1 MQPVWN
7 MYFPIG
13 HNGDQMD
20 RYIIEGSTPLNGN
33 VEIYGAKN
41 AALALIAASV
51 LTQEPVVIDNL
62 PDVSDINVLLD
73 AIASIGAR
81 VERISRHKVKI
92 TGATVS
98 TVVVDYGYV
107 KKIRASYYLLGS
119 LLGRFGE
126 AEVAMPGG
134 CAIGERPIDQHIKG
148 FEALGASVEI
158 NGGQIRAKAGCLT
171 GAHIYFDVVSVG
183 ATINIMLAAVLAQ
196 GNTIIEN
203 PAKEPHVVDLANM
216 LNSMGANIRGAGTD
230 VIRIKGVQRLHKTE
244 YTVIPDQI
252 EAGTFMM
259 AAAITKGDIRVCHVI
274 PKHLESISSK
284 ITDMGCEVT
293 EYDNEVRVR
302 YTGTLKAT
310 QVKTLPYP
318 GFPTDM
324 QPQISTALALASG
337 TSFVTESIFENR
349 FKYVA
354 ELSRMGAKIKVESNT
369 AIITGVEKLCG
380 ARVSAPDL
388 RAGAA
393 LTLAGIAADGITI
406 IDDIRYIER
415 GYEGFESKLRGLG
428 AKIRKEDTADEVSSR
443 GVKAG

>member
-1 MQPVWN
+1 
-7 MYFPIG
+7 
-13 HNGDQMD
+13 MD
-20 RYIIEGSTPLNGN
+20 RFIIEGGTPLEGSVN
-33 VEIYGAKN
+33 IYGAKN

-51 LTQEPVVIDNL
+51 LTQEPVVINNL

-73 AIASIGAR
+73 AIASIGAK
-81 VERISRHKVKI
+81 VERISRHKVRI
-92 TGATVS
+92 TGAGVNTY
-98 TVVVDYGYV
+98 TVDYGYV

-119 LLGRFGE
+119 LLGRFGR

-148 FEALGASVEI
+148 FEALGAQVDI
-158 NGGQIRAKAGCLT
+158 NGGQIRAKADKLT

-183 ATINIMLAAVLAQ
+183 ATINIMLAASLAD

-230 VIRIKGVQRLHKTE
+230 VIRIKGVQCLHKTE

-259 AAAITKGDIRVCHVI
+259 AAAITKGNVRVCHVI
-274 PKHLESISSK
+274 PKHLESITSK
-284 ITDMGCEVT
+284 IIDMGCEVR
-293 EYDNEVRVR
+293 EYDSDVSVR
-302 YTGTLKAT
+302 YVGKLKST

-324 QPQISTALALASG
+324 QPQISVALALAGG
-337 TSFVTESIFENR
+337 TSIVTESIFENR

-354 ELSRMGAKIKVESNT
+354 ELARMGAKIKVESNT
-369 AIITGVEKLCG
+369 AIITGVESLSG
-380 ARVSAPDL
+380 AQVSAPDL

-393 LTLAGIAADGITI
+393 LTLAGVAAYGTTVV
-406 IDDIRYIER
+406 DDIKYIDR
-415 GYEGFESKLRGLG
+415 GYEDFDLKLRRLG
-428 AKIRKEDTADEVSSR
+428 ARITREKVREDSASGGIRVS
-443 GVKAG
+443 

>member
-1 MQPVWN
+1 
-7 MYFPIG
+7 
-13 HNGDQMD
+13 MD
-20 RYIIEGSTPLNGN
+20 RFIIEGGTPLEGSVN
-33 VEIYGAKN
+33 IYGAKN

-51 LTQEPVVIDNL
+51 LTQEPVVINNL

-73 AIASIGAR
+73 AIASIGAK
-81 VERISRHKVKI
+81 VERISRHKVRI
-92 TGATVS
+92 TGAGVNTY
-98 TVVVDYGYV
+98 TVDYGYV

-119 LLGRFGE
+119 LLGRFGQ

-148 FEALGASVEI
+148 FEALGAKVDI
-158 NGGQIRAKAGCLT
+158 NGGQIRAKADKLT

-183 ATINIMLAAVLAQ
+183 ATINIMLAASLAD

-230 VIRIKGVQRLHKTE
+230 VIRIKGVQCLHKTE

-259 AAAITKGDIRVCHVI
+259 AAAITKGNVRVCHVI
-274 PKHLESISSK
+274 PKHLESITSK
-284 ITDMGCEVT
+284 IIDMGCEVR
-293 EYDNEVRVR
+293 EYDSDVSVR
-302 YTGTLKAT
+302 YVGKLKST

-324 QPQISTALALASG
+324 QPQISVALALAGG
-337 TSFVTESIFENR
+337 TSIVTESIFENR

-354 ELSRMGAKIKVESNT
+354 ELARMGAKIKVESNT
-369 AIITGVEKLCG
+369 AIITGVESLSG
-380 ARVSAPDL
+380 AQVSAPDL

-393 LTLAGIAADGITI
+393 LTLAGTAAYGITV
-406 IDDIRYIER
+406 IDDIKYIDR
-415 GYEGFESKLRGLG
+415 GYEDFDLKLRKLG
-428 AKIRKEDTADEVSSR
+428 ARITREKVNEDPVSGGIRVS
-443 GVKAG
+443 

>member
-1 MQPVWN
+1 
-7 MYFPIG
+7 
-13 HNGDQMD
+13 MD
-20 RYIIEGSTPLNGN
+20 RFIIEGGTPLEGSVN
-33 VEIYGAKN
+33 IYGAKN

-51 LTQEPVVIDNL
+51 LTQEPVVINNL

-73 AIASIGAR
+73 AIASIGAK
-81 VERISRHKVKI
+81 VERISRHKVRI
-92 TGATVS
+92 TGAGVNTY
-98 TVVVDYGYV
+98 TVDYGYV

-119 LLGRFGE
+119 LLGRFGQ

-148 FEALGASVEI
+148 FEALGAKVDI
-158 NGGQIRAKAGCLT
+158 NGGQIRAKADKLT

-183 ATINIMLAAVLAQ
+183 ATINIMLAASLAD
-196 GNTIIEN
+196 GNTFIEN

-230 VIRIKGVQRLHKTE
+230 VIRIKGVQCLHKTE

-259 AAAITKGDIRVCHVI
+259 AAAITKGNVRVCHVI
-274 PKHLESISSK
+274 PKHLESITSK
-284 ITDMGCEVT
+284 IIDMGCEVR
-293 EYDNEVRVR
+293 EYDSDVSVR
-302 YTGTLKAT
+302 YVGKLKST

-324 QPQISTALALASG
+324 QPQISVALALASG
-337 TSFVTESIFENR
+337 TSIVTESIFENR

-354 ELSRMGAKIKVESNT
+354 ELARMGAKIKVESNT
-369 AIITGVEKLCG
+369 AIITGVESLSG
-380 ARVSAPDL
+380 AQVSAPDL

-393 LTLAGIAADGITI
+393 LTLAGTAAYGITV
-406 IDDIRYIER
+406 IDDIKYIDR
-415 GYEGFESKLRGLG
+415 GYEDFDLKLRKLG
-428 AKIRKEDTADEVSSR
+428 ARITREKVNEDPVSGGIRVS
-443 GVKAG
+443 

>member
-1 MQPVWN
+1 
-7 MYFPIG
+7 
-13 HNGDQMD
+13 MD
-20 RYIIEGSTPLNGN
+20 RFIIEGGTPLEGSVN
-33 VEIYGAKN
+33 IYGAKN

-51 LTQEPVVIDNL
+51 LTQEPVVINNL

-73 AIASIGAR
+73 AIASIGAK

-92 TGATVS
+92 TGAGVNTY
-98 TVVVDYGYV
+98 TVDYGYV

-119 LLGRFGE
+119 LLGRFGQ

-148 FEALGASVEI
+148 FEALGAQVDI
-158 NGGQIRAKAGCLT
+158 NGGQIRAKADKLT

-183 ATINIMLAAVLAQ
+183 ATINIMLAASLAD

-230 VIRIKGVQRLHKTE
+230 VIRIKGVQCLHKTE

-259 AAAITKGDIRVCHVI
+259 AAAITKGNVRVCHVI
-274 PKHLESISSK
+274 PKHLESITSK
-284 ITDMGCEVT
+284 IIDMGCEVR
-293 EYDNEVRVR
+293 EYDSDVSVR
-302 YTGTLKAT
+302 YVGKLKST

-324 QPQISTALALASG
+324 QPQISVALALAGG
-337 TSFVTESIFENR
+337 TSIVTESIFENR

-354 ELSRMGAKIKVESNT
+354 ELARMGAKIKVESNT
-369 AIITGVEKLCG
+369 AIITGVESLSG
-380 ARVSAPDL
+380 AQVSAPDL

-393 LTLAGIAADGITI
+393 LTLAGVAAYGTTVV
-406 IDDIRYIER
+406 DDIKYIDR
-415 GYEGFESKLRGLG
+415 GYEDFDLKLRRLG
-428 AKIRKEDTADEVSSR
+428 ARIIREKVREDSASGGIRVS
-443 GVKAG
+443 

>member
-1 MQPVWN
+1 
-7 MYFPIG
+7 
-13 HNGDQMD
+13 MD
-20 RYIIEGSTPLNGN
+20 RFIIEGGTPLEGSVN
-33 VEIYGAKN
+33 IYGAKN
-41 AALALIAASV
+41 AALALISASV
-51 LTQEPVVIDNL
+51 LTQEPVVINNL

-73 AIASIGAR
+73 AIASIGAK
-81 VERISRHKVKI
+81 VERISRHKVRI
-92 TGATVS
+92 TGAGVNTY
-98 TVVVDYGYV
+98 TVDYGYV

-119 LLGRFGE
+119 LLGRFGQ

-148 FEALGASVEI
+148 FEALGAKVDI
-158 NGGQIRAKAGCLT
+158 NGGQIRAKADKLT

-183 ATINIMLAAVLAQ
+183 ATINIMLAASLAD

-230 VIRIKGVQRLHKTE
+230 VIRIKGVQCLHKTE

-259 AAAITKGDIRVCHVI
+259 AAAITKGNVRVCHVI
-274 PKHLESISSK
+274 PKHLESITSK
-284 ITDMGCEVT
+284 IIDMGCEVR
-293 EYDNEVRVR
+293 EYDSDVSVR
-302 YTGTLKAT
+302 YVGKLKST

-324 QPQISTALALASG
+324 QPQISVALALASG
-337 TSFVTESIFENR
+337 TSIVTESIFENR

-354 ELSRMGAKIKVESNT
+354 ELARMGARIKVESNT
-369 AIITGVEKLCG
+369 AIITGVESLSG
-380 ARVSAPDL
+380 AQVSAPDL

-393 LTLAGIAADGITI
+393 LTLAGAAAYGTTV
-406 IDDIRYIER
+406 IDDIKYIDR
-415 GYEGFESKLRGLG
+415 GYEDFDLKLRKLG
-428 AKIRKEDTADEVSSR
+428 ARIIREKVNEDSAGGGIRVS
-443 GVKAG
+443 

>member
-1 MQPVWN
+1 
-7 MYFPIG
+7 
-13 HNGDQMD
+13 MD
-20 RYIIEGSTPLNGN
+20 RFIIEGGTPLEGSVN
-33 VEIYGAKN
+33 IYGAKN

-51 LTQEPVVIDNL
+51 LTQEPVVINNL

-73 AIASIGAR
+73 AIASIGAK
-81 VERISRHKVKI
+81 VERISRHKVRI
-92 TGATVS
+92 TGAGVNTY
-98 TVVVDYGYV
+98 TVDYGYV

-119 LLGRFGE
+119 LLGRFGQ

-148 FEALGASVEI
+148 FEALGAKVDI
-158 NGGQIRAKAGCLT
+158 NGGQIRAKADKLT

-183 ATINIMLAAVLAQ
+183 ATINIMLAASLAD

-230 VIRIKGVQRLHKTE
+230 VIRIKGVQCLHKTE

-259 AAAITKGDIRVCHVI
+259 AAAITKGNVRVCHVI
-274 PKHLESISSK
+274 PKHLESITSK
-284 ITDMGCEVT
+284 IIDMGCEVR
-293 EYDNEVRVR
+293 EYDSDVSVR
-302 YTGTLKAT
+302 YVGKLKST

-324 QPQISTALALASG
+324 QPQISVALALASG
-337 TSFVTESIFENR
+337 TSIVTESIFENR

-354 ELSRMGAKIKVESNT
+354 ELARMGAKIKVESNT
-369 AIITGVEKLCG
+369 AIITGVESLSG
-380 ARVSAPDL
+380 AQVSAPDL

-393 LTLAGIAADGITI
+393 LTLAGTAAYGITV
-406 IDDIRYIER
+406 IDDIKYIDR
-415 GYEGFESKLRGLG
+415 GYEDFDLKLRKLG
-428 AKIRKEDTADEVSSR
+428 ARITREKVNEDPVSGGIRVS
-443 GVKAG
+443 

>member
-1 MQPVWN
+1 
-7 MYFPIG
+7 
-13 HNGDQMD
+13 MD
-20 RYIIEGSTPLNGN
+20 RFIIEGGTPLEGSVN
-33 VEIYGAKN
+33 IYGAKN

-51 LTQEPVVIDNL
+51 LTQEPVVINNL

-73 AIASIGAR
+73 AIASIGAK
-81 VERISRHKVKI
+81 VERISRHKVRI
-92 TGATVS
+92 TGAGVNTY
-98 TVVVDYGYV
+98 TVDYGYV

-119 LLGRFGE
+119 LLGRFGQ

-148 FEALGASVEI
+148 FEALGAQVDI
-158 NGGQIRAKAGCLT
+158 NGGQIRAKADKLT

-183 ATINIMLAAVLAQ
+183 ATINIMLAASLAD

-230 VIRIKGVQRLHKTE
+230 VIRIKGVQCLHKTE

-259 AAAITKGDIRVCHVI
+259 AAAITKGNVRVCHVI
-274 PKHLESISSK
+274 PKHLESITSK
-284 ITDMGCEVT
+284 IIDMGCEVR
-293 EYDNEVRVR
+293 EYDSDVSVR
-302 YTGTLKAT
+302 YVGKLKST

-324 QPQISTALALASG
+324 QPQISVALALAGG
-337 TSFVTESIFENR
+337 TSIVTESIFENR

-354 ELSRMGAKIKVESNT
+354 ELARMGAKIKVESNT
-369 AIITGVEKLCG
+369 AIITGVESLSG
-380 ARVSAPDL
+380 AQVSAPDL

-393 LTLAGIAADGITI
+393 LTLAGVAAYGTTVV
-406 IDDIRYIER
+406 DDIKYIDR
-415 GYEGFESKLRGLG
+415 GYEDFDLKLRRLG
-428 AKIRKEDTADEVSSR
+428 ARIIREKVREDSASGGIRVS
-443 GVKAG
+443 